1 MPSTLARPNLL
12 LHLDAL
18 NDSESKTMM
27 VPSDMHGKAAL
38 VTGAAAG
45 LGQATAIR
53 LAEVGADV
61 AIIDIAEAGLEDT
74 ARAIR
79 ATGHR
84 ALVLALDLSVR
95 AKCAAAVERTVAEF
109 GRLDALCN
117 VAGVMLPGRTTE
129 ISDADWDMTMRVN
142 LEAPF
147 FLIRAAI
154 PHLLE
159 AKGAVVNVTSCAA
172 FQGQAYFAS
181 YCATKSGLTNMTR
194 ALAMEYM
201 HQPIRFN
208 AVAPGGML
216 TGLTQGMS
224 RLADCDWSLIGRIG
238 SARPE
243 LCEIEDVA
251 ECVAFLA
258 TDAAR
263 GYHGAC
269 INIDAGV
276 VAG

>member
-1 MPSTLARPNLL
+1 
-12 LHLDAL
+12 
-18 NDSESKTMM
+18 MM
-27 VPSDMHGKAAL
+27 VPSDMTGKVAL

-53 LAEVGADV
+53 LAEVGANV
-61 AIIDIAEAGLEDT
+61 AIVDIAEAGLAET
-74 ARAIR
+74 ARAIER
-79 ATGHR
+79 HGCE
-84 ALVLALDLSVR
+84 ALVLPLDLSDR
-95 AKCAAAVERTVAEF
+95 ANCRGAVEKTVARF

-117 VAGVMLPGRTTE
+117 VAGVMLPGRTTD
-129 ISDADWDMTMRVN
+129 ITDAEWDLTMAVN

-147 FLIRAAI
+147 FTIRAAI

-159 AKGAVVNVTSCAA
+159 AHGAVVNVSSCAS
-172 FQGQAYFAS
+172 FQGQAYFAA
-181 YCATKSGLTNMTR
+181 YCATKSGLTNMTK

-201 HQPIRFN
+201 HEPIRFN
-208 AVAPGGML
+208 AVAPGGMM
-216 TGLTQGMS
+216 TGLTHGMA
-224 RLADCDWSLIGRIG
+224 RIMQLDMSLIGRIG

-263 GYHGAC
+263 GYHGSC
-269 INIDAGV
+269 IQIDAGV
-276 VAG
+276 TAG

>member
-1 MPSTLARPNLL
+1 
-12 LHLDAL
+12 
-18 NDSESKTMM
+18 MM
-27 VPSDMHGKAAL
+27 TPSDMTGRVAL

-61 AIIDIAEAGLEDT
+61 AIADIAEQGLEET

-79 ATGHR
+79 AHGGR
-84 ALVLALDLSVR
+84 ALVLPLDLAVR
-95 AKCAAAVERTVAEF
+95 DNCRVAVERTVAAL

-117 VAGVMLPGRTTE
+117 VAGVMLPGCTTE
-129 ISDADWDMTMRVN
+129 ITDAEWDLTMAVN

-147 FLIRAAI
+147 FTIRAAI

-172 FQGQAYFAS
+172 FQGQAYFAA
-181 YCATKSGLTNMTR
+181 YCATKSGLTNMTK

-208 AVAPGGML
+208 AVAPGGMM
-216 TGLTQGMS
+216 TGLTHGMA
-224 RLADCDWSLIGRIG
+224 RIMHLDASLIGKIA

-269 INIDAGV
+269 IQIDAGV
-276 VAG
+276 TAG

>member
-1 MPSTLARPNLL
+1 MFI
-12 LHLDAL
+12 
-18 NDSESKTMM
+18 
-27 VPSDMHGKAAL
+27 PSDMTGKVAL

-53 LAEVGADV
+53 LAEVGANLAIVDV
-61 AIIDIAEAGLEDT
+61 AEEGLAET
-74 ARAIR
+74 AKAIR
-79 ATGHR
+79 VAGR
-84 ALVLALDLSVR
+84 KALVLPLDLSVR
-95 AKCAAAVERTVAEF
+95 ANCAGAVAQTVAEF

-117 VAGVMLPGRTTE
+117 VAGVMRPGATTE
-129 ISDADWDMTMRVN
+129 ITDEDWDLTIKVN

-147 FLIRAAI
+147 FAIRAAL

-159 AKGAVVNVTSCAA
+159 AEGAIVNVTSCAA
-172 FQGQAYFAS
+172 FQGQAYFAA
-181 YCATKSGLTNMTR
+181 YCATKSGLTNMTK

-201 HQPIRFN
+201 HEPIRIN
-208 AVAPGGML
+208 AVAPGGMM
-216 TGLTQGMS
+216 TGLVGGMA
-224 RLADCDWSLIGRIG
+224 RLAGCDPALIGRIG

-269 INIDAGV
+269 IQIDAGV
-276 VAG
+276 TAG

>member
-1 MPSTLARPNLL
+1 
-12 LHLDAL
+12 
-18 NDSESKTMM
+18 MM
-27 VPSDMHGKAAL
+27 TPSDMTGRVAL

-61 AIIDIAEAGLEDT
+61 ALVDISEPGLAATAQAIEALG
-74 ARAIR
+74 RK
-79 ATGHR
+79 
-84 ALVLALDLSVR
+84 ALVMPMDLSDR
-95 AKCAAAVERTVAEF
+95 PNCRLAVDGTVQAL

-117 VAGVMLPGRTTE
+117 IAGVMLPGPTVDVTDE
-129 ISDADWDMTMRVN
+129 EWDLTMAVN

-159 AKGAVVNVTSCAA
+159 AKGAIVNVTSCAA
-172 FQGQAYFAS
+172 FQGQAYFAA
-181 YCATKSGLTNMTR
+181 YCATKSGLTNMTK
-194 ALAMEYM
+194 ALAMEFTN
-201 HQPIRFN
+201 QPIRVN
-208 AVAPGGML
+208 AVAPGGMM
-216 TGLTQGMS
+216 TGLVQGMY
-224 RLADCDWSLIGRIG
+224 RLKDCDRDLIERIG
-238 SARPE
+238 SVKGM
-243 LCEIEDVA
+243 CEIEDVA
-251 ECVAFLA
+251 ECIAFLA

-276 VAG
+276 TAG

>member
-1 MPSTLARPNLL
+1 
-12 LHLDAL
+12 
-18 NDSESKTMM
+18 MM
-27 VPSDMHGKAAL
+27 KPSDMTGRVAL

-53 LAEVGADV
+53 LAEVGANV
-61 AIIDIAEAGLEDT
+61 ALVDIAEPGLVST
-74 ARAIR
+74 AEAIE
-79 ATGHR
+79 
-84 ALVLALDLSVR
+84 ALGRKAVVLPMDLSQR
-95 AKCAAAVERTVAEF
+95 ANCRLAVNRTVEVL

-117 VAGVMLPGRTTE
+117 VAGVMLPGPTAE
-129 ISDADWDMTMRVN
+129 ITDEEWDLTMAVN

-159 AKGAVVNVTSCAA
+159 AKGAIVNVTSCAA

-181 YCATKSGLTNMTR
+181 YCATKSGLTNMTK
-194 ALAMEYM
+194 ALAMEFM
-201 HQPIRFN
+201 HQPLRVN
-208 AVAPGGML
+208 AVAPGGMI
-216 TGLTQGMS
+216 TGLVHGMA
-224 RLADCDWSLIGRIG
+224 RLKDCDRDLISRIG
-238 SARPE
+238 SAKG

-276 VAG
+276 TAG